1 MKIPRHA
8 ENDFLPDAIKTR
20 QEWLVEWVGRDLPYL
35 FNQLPTPLSSLVGTV
50 ENYVGMVGVPIGLA
64 GPVHIN
70 GSHANG
76 DFIVPLATTE
86 GALVAS
92 FSRGMQALTEAGGCH
107 VFSPTNVWSEEGSE
121 NTHYKFRGNALTKI
135 SAVWLYR
142 ASDAALFD
150 EWLRQ
155 NTEKIAEV
163 ANSTSRFARLKEIT
177 PIFQGSIVGLAF
189 RYETGNAMGLNMATK
204 ANEAACSYI
213 RTHADN
219 LVGGYFN
226 TLGGDKRFVPDEA
239 KGRYVTASAVLPAD
253 LITKR
258 FRSTPERMQRFLQA
272 CHLILG
278 QRGATGQNI
287 HIANALTA
295 FFIACGQDPAF
306 VTVSFFNASTSF
318 EINTEGALVASVTLP
333 NIIVGS
339 IGGGTKLPIQQE
351 CLAMIGC
358 EDDACKL
365 AEICAAVALAGEIS
379 VAGAVSAGEF
389 TRAHTE
395 LGRGLRDSSISY
407 ISKIARTPS

>member
-20 QEWLVEWVGRDLPYL
+20 QEWLVEQIGRDLPYL
-35 FNQLPTPLSSLVGTV
+35 FNRLPTPPASLIGTI
-50 ENYVGMVGVPIGLA
+50 ENYVGMVGIPIGLA
-64 GPVHIN
+64 GPLHIE
-70 GSHANG
+70 GSYAKG

-92 FSRGMQALTEAGGCH
+92 FSRGMQVLTEAGGCH
-107 VFSPTNVWSEEGSE
+107 VFSPTNVWSTEGSK

-135 SAVWLYR
+135 SAVWLHR
-142 ASDAALFD
+142 ASDTSLFD
-150 EWLRQ
+150 TWLRQ
-155 NTEKIAEV
+155 HAEKIAEA
-163 ANSTSRFARLKEIT
+163 ANSTSRFARLKEVT

-204 ANEAACSYI
+204 ANEAACAYI
-213 RTHADN
+213 LAHADK

-239 KGRYVTASAVLPAD
+239 KGHYVTASAILPAE
-253 LITKR
+253 LIAKR
-258 FRSTPERMQRFLQA
+258 FRSTSERMQRFLQA
-272 CHLILG
+272 CQLILG

-333 NIIVGS
+333 NIIVGA
-339 IGGGTKLPIQQE
+339 IGGGTKLPVQRE

-389 TRAHTE
+389 TRAHTQ
-395 LGRGLRDSSISY
+395 LGRGLSDFEAGH
-407 ISKIARTPS
+407 ISKITETL

>member
-1 MKIPRHA
+1 MKIPRNA
-8 ENDFLPDAIKTR
+8 ENDFLPDTVKIR
-20 QEWLVEWVGRDLPYL
+20 QEWLVEQIGRDFPYL
-35 FNQLPTPLSSLVGTV
+35 FNQLSTPLSSLIGTI
-50 ENYVGMVGVPIGLA
+50 ENYVGMAGIPVGLA
-64 GPVHIN
+64 GPLRIE
-70 GSHANG
+70 GSYAKG

-92 FSRGMQALTEAGGCH
+92 FSRGMQVMTESGGCH
-107 VFSPTNVWSEEGSE
+107 VFSPANEWGTEGSE
-121 NTHYKFRGNALTKI
+121 HTHYKFRGNALTKI
-135 SAVWLYR
+135 SAIWLHR

-155 NTEKIAEV
+155 HAEKIAEA
-163 ANSTSRFARLKEIT
+163 ANKTSRFARLKEVT
-177 PIFQGSIVGLAF
+177 PLFQGNIVGLAF

-204 ANEAACSYI
+204 ANEAACAYI
-213 RTHADN
+213 QSHASHW
-219 LVGGYFN
+219 VGGYFN

-239 KGRYVTASAVLPAD
+239 KGRYVTASAVLPAE
-253 LITKR
+253 LIMQK
-258 FRSTPERMQRFLQA
+258 FRSTPERMQKFLQA

-295 FFIACGQDPAF
+295 LFIACGQDPAF

-318 EINTEGALVASVTLP
+318 EINAEGALVASVTLP
-333 NIIVGS
+333 NIIVGA
-339 IGGGTKLPIQQE
+339 IGGGTKLPIQRE

-358 EDDACKL
+358 EDDADKL

-389 TRAHTE
+389 TRAHTR
-395 LGRGLRDSSISY
+395 LGRGLLDSNINHA
-407 ISKIARTPS
+407 SKNSGTSL